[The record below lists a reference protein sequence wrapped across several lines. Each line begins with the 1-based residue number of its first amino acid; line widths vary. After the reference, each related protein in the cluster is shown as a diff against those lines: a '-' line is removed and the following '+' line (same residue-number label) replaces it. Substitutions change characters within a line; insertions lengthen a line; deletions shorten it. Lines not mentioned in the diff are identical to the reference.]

1 MSRSGEQRAHTI
13 VVLAENKDGVLARIS
28 SLLTAR
34 GYALESLTVGTSQ
47 DPTVARL
54 TMVVRGDEALI
65 EKMLKHLR
73 RLIDVL
79 KVTNLTDVDHVDRE
93 LLLVRVRAPAADRA
107 EIGRLSE
114 IFRARIVDVSPTA
127 YMLEATGE
135 RAKLDALLAAL
146 RPFGIDEIARTG
158 KLALARA
165 MTVSRGAPAS
175 ESKASDHRRYPRYPV
190 EIQARVGSEDD
201 FVTLWARDISGGGLS
216 LLTDAAP
223 FELGSPLRL
232 RLMHPFH
239 QTTLVVE
246 AIVRRHIREPGFDG
260 IAVEFVNLDEGT
272 RRELATFVPSEF
284 TPDAASD

>member
-1 MSRSGEQRAHTI
+1 MSRSGERREHTI

-34 GYALESLTVGTSQ
+34 GYGLESLTVGTSQ

-54 TMVVRGDEALI
+54 TMVVRGDDALI
-65 EKMLKHLR
+65 EKILKHLR

-79 KVTNLTDVDHVDRE
+79 KVTDLTDVEHVDRE
-93 LLLVRVRAPAADRA
+93 LLLVRVRAAAADRA

-146 RPFGIDEIARTG
+146 QPFGIDEIARTG
-158 KLALARA
+158 KLAVARA
-165 MTVSRGAPAS
+165 TTASRGAPSADA
-175 ESKASDHRRYPRYPV
+175 KGSDHRRYPRYPV
-190 EIQARVGSEDD
+190 EIQTRVGSDSD

-216 LLTDAAP
+216 LQTDAP
-223 FELGSPLRL
+223 FALGSSVRL

-246 AIVRRHIREPGFDG
+246 AIVRRHIQEPGFDG

-272 RRELATFVPSEF
+272 RRELATFVPSEL